1 MPKKRTEQQRDL
13 KPRLH
18 IFCEGE
24 KTEPNYLNGYIERCF
39 PGTKLTFVKKTTKN
53 TPVQLVDVAISE
65 KSHNPED
72 DEFWVVYDRESPAKY
87 SADFHNQAADK
98 AKAND
103 INIAFSNVCFEVWI
117 LLHFQETVPACDN
130 YDDLRKRTPLTTHI
144 PKYEK
149 GEKRQYTAPE
159 VDSARRNSVR
169 MNKQTIAAANPD
181 WSKEHQWNPYTDVY
195 KLLNA
200 IDSFGKKHI
209 VGR

>member
-39 PGTKLTFVKKTTKN
+39 PGTKLTIVEKTDKT
-53 TPVQLVDVAISE
+53 TPVQLVEEAVLE
-65 KSHNPED
+65 KGRNPPD
-72 DEFWVVYDRESPAKY
+72 DLFWVVYDRESTVKY

-117 LLHFQETVPACDN
+117 LLHFQETVPPCDS

-144 PKYEK
+144 PDYDK
-149 GEKRQYTAPE
+149 GEKREFSEEE
-159 VDSARRNSVR
+159 VSAARKNAEKL
-169 MNKQTIAAANPD
+169 NAQTISGADRSWN
-181 WSKEHQWNPYTDVY
+181 KEHQWNPYTDVY
-195 KLLNA
+195 MLLDA
-200 IDSFGKKHI
+200 IDGFGKKYI
-209 VGR
+209 SR